1 MMRTPTDNLPKKTPI
16 PHYSP
21 SVPVSVYRE
30 LALELQ
36 AVQAKFDI
44 ATTHNQKLIQEN
56 QELRQEI
63 TKVIKGFAYLQKLV
77 DSSVLPGSH
86 PPLYDHTPLTKTP
99 QHLDTSASPPRKN
112 SSTAQQPAV
121 SPPINKPQYIE
132 FLEPK
137 VAVNHPISE
146 PTLIPEKE
154 IRYYS
159 NSESNL
165 NSLSG
170 WWLVLAI
177 ILIILTGFSAGYLFV
192 HPLFQHQNQQQL
204 KG

>member
-86 PPLYDHTPLTKTP
+86 PPLYDHTPVTNTP
-99 QHLDTSASPPRKN
+99 QHLDTGASPPRKN
-112 SSTAQQPAV
+112 SSNTQQPAV
-121 SPPINKPQYIE
+121 SPPI
-132 FLEPK
+132 
-137 VAVNHPISE
+137 ISA
-146 PTLIPEKE
+146 PTLMAEKE

-165 NSLSG
+165 NNLSG

-177 ILIILTGFSAGYLFV
+177 FLIILTGFSAGYFFV
-192 HPLFQHQNQQQL
+192 HPLFQHQNH
-204 KG
+204 K